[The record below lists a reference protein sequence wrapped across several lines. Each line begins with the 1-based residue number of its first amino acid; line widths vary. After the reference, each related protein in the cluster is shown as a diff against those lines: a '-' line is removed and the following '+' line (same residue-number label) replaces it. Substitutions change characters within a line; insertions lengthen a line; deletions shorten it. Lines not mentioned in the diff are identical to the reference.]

1 MIGNK
6 TYISSLVLLL
16 LLLLSP
22 LSATGQVQ
30 VQADMDSV
38 QMLIG
43 QQAHITLDVV
53 AKKGS
58 SISLPSF
65 KRSQLLVPGVEVLSS
80 TPADTSDVDNGN
92 IRVRKTYTITSF
104 DQNVYALPGMKV
116 TVNGR
121 AYQSNDLGLKVL
133 TVEVD
138 TLHPN
143 KMFPPKDVQDVP
155 FQWSEW
161 APLFLLGLLVLLL
174 GALGFYLYVRLR
186 ENKPIITRIRIV
198 RHIPA
203 HQKALTAIE
212 QIKSDKRAAIDD
224 PKTYYTQLTDTI
236 RQYISERFGFNAKEM
251 TSSEI
256 IDRLKSVGDTKMI
269 DELHELFETA
279 DLVKFAKYSTLINED
294 DLNLVNAVNFIDE
307 TKRDEE
313 STEER
318 IVPKLSDNE
327 KKATQNRRII
337 KVLLWVIA
345 ILVVAMI
352 GWIVFN
358 IYQLEG

>member
-1 MIGNK
+1 M
-6 TYISSLVLLL
+6 
-16 LLLLSP
+16 
-22 LSATGQVQ
+22 
-30 VQADMDSV
+30 
-38 QMLIG
+38 
-43 QQAHITLDVV
+43 
-53 AKKGS
+53 
-58 SISLPSF
+58 
-65 KRSQLLVPGVEVLSS
+65 
-80 TPADTSDVDNGN
+80 
-92 IRVRKTYTITSF
+92 
-104 DQNVYALPGMKV
+104 
-116 TVNGR
+116 
-121 AYQSNDLGLKVL
+121 
-133 TVEVD
+133 
-138 TLHPN
+138 
-143 KMFPPKDVQDVP
+143 
-155 FQWSEW
+155 
-161 APLFLLGLLVLLL
+161 
-174 GALGFYLYVRLR
+174 
-186 ENKPIITRIRIV
+186 

>member
-1 MIGNK
+1 MIQNK
-6 TYISSLVLLL
+6 PQIIRDLVLSLL
-16 LLLLSP
+16 LMIP
-22 LSATGQVQ
+22 LVTVGQVQ
-30 VQADMDSV
+30 VQANMDSV
-38 QMLIG
+38 EMLIG

-58 SISLPSF
+58 QISLPSF
-65 KRSQLLVPGVEVLSS
+65 KRSQPIVPGVEVLSS
-80 TPADTSDVDNGN
+80 TAADTSDVDNGN
-92 IRVRKTYTITSF
+92 VRVRKIYTITSF
-104 DQNVYALPGMKV
+104 DQNVYAIPSMKV
-116 TVNGR
+116 KVDGR
-121 AYQSNDLGLKVL
+121 DYASNALGLKVL

-155 FQWSEW
+155 FDWSEW
-161 APLFLLGLLVLLL
+161 APLFWLGMLVLLL
-174 GALGFYLYVRLR
+174 GAVGFYLYVRLR

-203 HQKALTAIE
+203 HQKALSAIE
-212 QIKSDKRAAIDD
+212 QIKSDKRTAVDD

-251 TSSEI
+251 TSAEI
-256 IDRLKSVGDTKMI
+256 IDRLKSVGDAKMI
-269 DELHELFETA
+269 SELHELFETA

-313 STEER
+313 ATEER
-318 IVPKLSDNE
+318 IVPKLSDDE
-327 KKATQNRRII
+327 KKASQNRRII
-337 KVLLWVIA
+337 KTLLWVIG
-345 ILVVAMI
+345 IIVALLI
-352 GWIVFN
+352 AWIVYN

>member
-6 TYISSLVLLL
+6 TYISNVVVLLL
-16 LLLLSP
+16 LLFSP
-22 LSATGQVQ
+22 LLATGQVQ
-30 VQADMDSV
+30 VQANMDSV

-43 QQAHITLDVV
+43 QQAHITLNVV

-92 IRVRKTYTITSF
+92 VRVRKTYTITSF

-251 TSSEI
+251 TCRPCQVCQI
-256 IDRLKSVGDTKMI
+256 
-269 DELHELFETA
+269 
-279 DLVKFAKYSTLINED
+279 
-294 DLNLVNAVNFIDE
+294 
-307 TKRDEE
+307 
-313 STEER
+313 
-318 IVPKLSDNE
+318 
-327 KKATQNRRII
+327 
-337 KVLLWVIA
+337 
-345 ILVVAMI
+345 
-352 GWIVFN
+352 FN
-358 IYQLEG
+358 TYQ

>member
-1 MIGNK
+1 M
-6 TYISSLVLLL
+6 Y
-16 LLLLSP
+16 
-22 LSATGQVQ
+22 
-30 VQADMDSV
+30 
-38 QMLIG
+38 
-43 QQAHITLDVV
+43 
-53 AKKGS
+53 
-58 SISLPSF
+58 
-65 KRSQLLVPGVEVLSS
+65 
-80 TPADTSDVDNGN
+80 
-92 IRVRKTYTITSF
+92 
-104 DQNVYALPGMKV
+104 
-116 TVNGR
+116 
-121 AYQSNDLGLKVL
+121 
-133 TVEVD
+133 
-138 TLHPN
+138 
-143 KMFPPKDVQDVP
+143 PPKDVQDVP